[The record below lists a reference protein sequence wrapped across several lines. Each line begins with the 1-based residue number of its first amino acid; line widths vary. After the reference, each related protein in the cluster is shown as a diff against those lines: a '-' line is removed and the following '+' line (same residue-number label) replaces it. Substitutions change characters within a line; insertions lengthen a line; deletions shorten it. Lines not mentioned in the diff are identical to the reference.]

1 MDPIANTVLAE
12 ATALIDKRLQ
22 IEGCKMTP
30 DEQVLELAIA
40 LLERVGGTD
49 EVVDELTEFG
59 LSNVITL
66 NPKKD

>member
-12 ATALIDKRLQ
+12 TTALIDKRLQ

-49 EVVDELTEFG
+49 EVVDTLTEFG

-66 NPKKD
+66 NPKD